1 VYQGPLGDVFPGKKS
16 FFAWKDDLLVGTYRT
31 MRCYG
36 IFCMGRA
43 TKDTTA
49 AGRNPTAMSARRNPK
64 VAALAIALC
73 KVTWIRRASNR
84 QRRTSVFILVDAY
97 RAKSTEETLKQ

>member
-1 VYQGPLGDVFPGKKS
+1 VYQGPLGDVFHGKKY